1 MENKILGIFE
11 KVDFPQFDIKGIS
24 AKIDSGAYTGSL
36 HCTKIEEESTKIGTV
51 LHFSPFDYPDN
62 KITIND
68 FTVRIVRSS
77 NGTQEKRYFI
87 KTFITLK
94 GETYPVL
101 LSLADRSNMKWPVL
115 IGRRS

>member
-1 MENKILGIFE
+1 
-11 KVDFPQFDIKGIS
+11 
-24 AKIDSGAYTGSL
+24 L

-51 LHFSPFDYPDN
+51 LHFSPFVYPDN

-115 IGRRS
+115 IGRRFLRKNRFLVDVSLNIKTK